1 MAADN
6 DFAGKTAI
14 VTGAAGNLGHA
25 IVDAFVAAHP
35 DFVQSDVTAE
45 LAKAGINL
53 DTGPSLRLLPH
64 RHGCDGFFAAILE
77 RTK

>member
-1 MAADN
+1 MN
-6 DFAGKTAI
+6 DAI
-14 VTGAAGNLGHA
+14 VTE
-25 IVDAFVAAHP
+25 FVAAHP
-35 DFVQSDVTAE
+35 HFVQSDVSAE
-45 LAKAGINL
+45 LAKAGIGL